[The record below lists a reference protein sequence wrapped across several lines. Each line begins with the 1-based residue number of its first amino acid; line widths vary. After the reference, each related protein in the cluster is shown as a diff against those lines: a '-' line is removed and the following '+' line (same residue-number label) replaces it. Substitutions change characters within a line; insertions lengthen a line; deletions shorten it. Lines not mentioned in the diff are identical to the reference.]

1 MSSPAWQDLRNAG
14 RVVIDEPDRGL
25 AIYPTTHGNVVIA
38 VRAEGGAL
46 LHVQVRLNEMDDVAN
61 ALAESEARA
70 AVVQQ
75 TLHEQQAEVAACQL
89 IQRARGTA

>member
-1 MSSPAWQDLRNAG
+1 MSSLTWQDLRDAG

-38 VRAEGGAL
+38 VRAEDGAL

-61 ALAESEARA
+61 SLAESEARA
-70 AVVQQ
+70 VVVQQ
-75 TLHEQQAEVAACQL
+75 TLHEQQAEIAAYHL
-89 IQRARGTA
+89 IQRAMGAA